1 MPFTRSLMLITL
13 VTVFGCTKTQ
23 PTPQAIG
30 LSVQQSSSTVSGPP
44 KEITGLPLTMT
55 IKQRST
61 AQVPGAD
68 GVLSITV
75 DDITRGQ
82 AMITILGRDGAAIA
96 GPLSMKLGDALPL
109 EFGVVK
115 YTVRVNALNNSLL
128 AEDFA
133 EIILDRPA
141 RSNLTEAEK
150 IEKLIFAIEGL
161 EGATFVRNG
170 QSHSTDE
177 AVSHLRRKLESAGQR
192 ITTAKDF
199 IEQLA
204 SKSSL
209 TGDEYMIRMPN
220 GQETKASDF
229 LTQELGKLKES
240 P

>member
-1 MPFTRSLMLITL
+1 M
-13 VTVFGCTKTQ
+13 
-23 PTPQAIG
+23 
-30 LSVQQSSSTVSGPP
+30 
-44 KEITGLPLTMT
+44 
-55 IKQRST
+55 
-61 AQVPGAD
+61 
-68 GVLSITV
+68 
-75 DDITRGQ
+75 
-82 AMITILGRDGAAIA
+82 
-96 GPLSMKLGDALPL
+96 
-109 EFGVVK
+109 
-115 YTVRVNALNNSLL
+115 

-150 IEKLIFAIEGL
+150 IEKLISAIEGL

-170 QSHSTDE
+170 ISHSTDE

-220 GQETKASDF
+220 GQTSKAFDF
-229 LTQELGKLKES
+229 LSQELGKLEES
-240 P
+240 L